1 VLALALLALQGEASG
16 SRVAVGVVAIGL
28 LVAAVAVLVLILR
41 GERVALRAGEL
52 AGRAASAVR
61 RLLRRPPVRG
71 RGQATV
77 KFRSRAGGLLRRR
90 WPAITAAALVS
101 HLSLHLVLLVT
112 LRNVGVPDDAVG
124 WAEVLFVFASTR
136 LLTAVRFTPGGAGV
150 VEALLI
156 GGLVAAAVLLFRALT
171 WPLPVP
177 IGGFTYLAWRRRQ
190 ARRKS
195 SARDV
200 SGRGRLT
207 RALDHHP
214 AVDPISQTVVDRAGW
229 PPSCCSP

>member
-1 VLALALLALQGEASG
+1 M
-16 SRVAVGVVAIGL
+16 
-28 LVAAVAVLVLILR
+28 
-41 GERVALRAGEL
+41 
-52 AGRAASAVR
+52 
-61 RLLRRPPVRG
+61 
-71 RGQATV
+71 
-77 KFRSRAGGLLRRR
+77 
-90 WPAITAAALVS
+90 
-101 HLSLHLVLLVT
+101 

-156 GGLVAAAVLLFRALT
+156 GGLVAAGGEHAEVAAAVLLFRVLT
-171 WPLPVP
+171 WLLPVP
-177 IGGFTYLAWRRRQ
+177 IGGLTYLAWRRQQ
-190 ARRKS
+190 ARRS
-195 SARDV
+195 SPARDV